1 MQAIQLTPSEGWY
14 TAGMKTGRPS
24 KRERTPFETRLH
36 AAREAAGLSQAQVAA
51 KLGLTQSAY
60 AFWER
65 RKVALRPEQI
75 EAVAKILGVTAEH
88 LFGAGEAPRRGQGP
102 TGKARQL
109 FERVSKLPRATQ
121 QRILANVED
130 ALTAHEVRKAG

>member
-1 MQAIQLTPSEGWY
+1 MQAIQLTQSGGWY
-14 TAGMKTGRPS
+14 NAAMKTGRPS
-24 KRERTPFETRLH
+24 KRERSAFETRLH
-36 AAREAAGLSQAQVAA
+36 AAREAAGLSQAEVAA

-75 EAVAKILGVTAEH
+75 EQVAAILGVTAEH
-88 LFGAGEAPRRGQGP
+88 LFAPTAKPRGSGP
-102 TGKARQL
+102 VGKAKQL